1 MAWKIPN
8 NPELF
13 TLCLEKNIPIIR
25 NQTAELIKDIILEND
40 YHSLLEIGTA
50 YGYSTDLW
58 TSIETLNKIVSIE
71 KREDNY
77 AIAQRFLQQYP
88 QVTLVCG
95 DAFEFVPNQKFDL
108 IFIDGPKSHQ
118 IELIQHYMKFLDSK
132 GTIVIDNMW
141 LKKFRDLPVEDRSKN
156 QNQLIQKLDEFKD
169 WLVHLTD
176 WDFKLIPIDDGVGI
190 LKKL

>member
-8 NPELF
+8 NQELLA
-13 TLCLEKNIPIIR
+13 LCLEKNIPIIR
-25 NQTAELIKDIILEND
+25 SQTAELIKDIIVDNQ

-58 TSIETLNKIVSIE
+58 ANIEQLKTIVSIE
-71 KREDNY
+71 KREDNH
-77 AIAQRFLQQYP
+77 AIAQKYLQTYP
-88 QVTLVCG
+88 QVQLVCT
-95 DAFEFVPNQKFDL
+95 DAFDYVPDQKFDL

-118 IELIQHYMKFLDSK
+118 PQLVQHYMPYLNDN

-141 LKKFRDLPVEDRSKN
+141 LKKFRDLSESERTKN
-156 QNQLIQKLDEFKD
+156 QNSLIHKLDEFKD
-169 WLVHLTD
+169 WLEHLAN
-176 WDFKLIPIDDGVGI
+176 WSFQLIPIDDGVGI